1 MLVPERHKKIIN
13 IVNENKTARVSELS
27 KILKVTEETI
37 RRDLEKLES
46 EKKLARTHGGAIS
59 TQEEEEGDIPYFQ
72 REVMNQQEKMAVA
85 KLAVTLIQEDDII
98 FLDASSTALYLAKLL
113 PNKKITVLTNAL
125 RVAAELA
132 NQTHIQVIVAGGNLS
147 PTSLSLVGPLTVS
160 TLERYHVNK
169 VFFSC
174 KGLHKDWGIS
184 DSNEQQAIVKRKM
197 IEMADQK
204 ILLLDHTKLNK
215 KAFAHIEKE
224 EVINTIIIDELANE
238 TYLKYFE
245 EKNIKISYAQ
255 LG

>member
-27 KILKVTEETI
+27 KLLKVTEETI
-37 RRDLEKLES
+37 RRDLEKLEA
-46 EKKLARTHGGAIS
+46 ENKLARTHGGAIS
-59 TQEEEEGDIPYFQ
+59 TQEEEGDIPYFQ

-98 FLDASSTALYLAKLL
+98 FLDASSTAFYLAKLL
-113 PNKKITVLTNAL
+113 PNKKITVLTNSL

-132 NQTHIQVIVAGGNLS
+132 NSTLIHVIVSGGNLS
-147 PTSLSLVGPLTVS
+147 STSLSLVGPLTVS

-197 IEMADQK
+197 IEMADQT

-224 EVINTIIIDELANE
+224 EVINTIIIDELANK